1 MVHSLPTPTHAVLP
15 NPDLPKIVY
24 KYIHLLA
31 VLGRRPTRRTHTT
44 EQLTSVSD
52 LPDMQFL
59 SWPSAFSER
68 EISPRARAPPFF
80 FVRDR
85 PGATY
90 VIAKAQRVPLNG
102 DRRPD
107 RRRRHRRRRSQSP
120 GLLLRRSP
128 SEVRWRKSTKRKARG
143 ETGSGAANPS
153 PHCAHRL
160 GLVVL
165 VRPLSTD
172 TRRSLVSIWRE
183 R

>member
-1 MVHSLPTPTHAVLP
+1 M
-15 NPDLPKIVY
+15 
-24 KYIHLLA
+24 
-31 VLGRRPTRRTHTT
+31 
-44 EQLTSVSD
+44 
-52 LPDMQFL
+52 
-59 SWPSAFSER
+59 
-68 EISPRARAPPFF
+68 RARLP

-107 RRRRHRRRRSQSP
+107 RCRRHRRRRSQSP
-120 GLLLRRSP
+120 GLLLLLRRSP

-183 R
+183 RLGGCWHESNRLLGQQQLVPSEPKSHGRIYGFFETKRGGI